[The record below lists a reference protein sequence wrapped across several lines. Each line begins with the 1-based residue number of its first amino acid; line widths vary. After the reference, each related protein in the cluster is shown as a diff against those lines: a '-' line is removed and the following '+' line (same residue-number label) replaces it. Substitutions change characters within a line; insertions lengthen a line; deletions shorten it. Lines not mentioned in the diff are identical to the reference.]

1 MQRGRCDA
9 QSLAANHRP
18 SPRLVLPSAH
28 ISRPPRVLPEAPYA
42 RPFSQCLT
50 LLTIASAAL
59 ARYSPRPH
67 QCRRLVLAA
76 LRRSRAVRVLLAAR
90 CARQTR
96 ETLRARILALVMP
109 SASPVPHSRLRAL
122 LAAVSSPLRRPTML
136 DRGVR
141 ARPAADAT
149 HPCLLP
155 LLVVLGAGLR
165 TPPHLAS

>member
-109 SASPVPHSRLRAL
+109 SAPSPIRDSAPSSLPSPHRFAGPRCSIEVFELG
-122 LAAVSSPLRRPTML
+122 PLRTR
-136 DRGVR
+136 R
-141 ARPAADAT
+141 T
-149 HPCLLP
+149 H
-155 LLVVLGAGLR
+155 VSFR
-165 TPPHLAS
+165 F